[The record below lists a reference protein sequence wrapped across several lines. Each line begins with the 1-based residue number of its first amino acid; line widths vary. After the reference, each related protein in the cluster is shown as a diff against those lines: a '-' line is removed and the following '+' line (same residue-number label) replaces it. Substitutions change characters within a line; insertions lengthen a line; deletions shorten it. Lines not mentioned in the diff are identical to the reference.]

1 MNLSFALFCSHT
13 EIVTKPYLQLNHTS
27 VKRKSVSVFT
37 CVSPDTGVDIN
48 WFFNYK
54 PLNITERVTLSPE
67 EHKLTISP
75 VWKADAGIY
84 QCEVSNSFSSKK
96 SNPLLM
102 VLAYG

>member
-1 MNLSFALFCSHT
+1 MA
-13 EIVTKPYLQLNHTS
+13 KPYLLLNHTRL
-27 VKRKSVSVFT
+27 KRKSASILT

-67 EHKLTISP
+67 KRELTISP
-75 VWKADAGIY
+75 VWRADAGVY

-96 SNPLLM
+96 TNPLLM
-102 VLAYG
+102 VLAFG